1 MSFRIRSSADINRA
15 VGLLLD
21 QKGMTRSDLAR
32 AWNVSPSRIT
42 QLLGERSNPKLETL
56 VYMADYFGYDIVLKP
71 RK

>member
-1 MSFRIRSSADINRA
+1 MAFRIRSSSDINRA
-15 VGLLLD
+15 VGILLD

-42 QLLGERSNPKLETL
+42 QLLGEGSNPKLETL
-56 VYMADYFGYDIVLKP
+56 VHMADYFGYDVVLRQ